1 MYKHKYEHTWQ
12 FLKSKLK
19 KSSGPIQ
26 LCFFENK
33 TSDEQTLF
41 CTFNQL
47 LRKRSSFF
55 QVVPQF
61 WSHLAYF
68 YKFIRDDEMFNLT
81 YLASLCRSQQLDRSF
96 GTDTRCRPRCF
107 SIFFFSIQSASS
119 LIFNEDDIARGW
131 SARNCALLTMISRIS
146 CNRANWSETKLIND
160 EEKQNGW
167 RERFA
172 GEIKHNSNEYK
183 CGYDL
188 YIYIYIYTGWSIYH
202 VHPKYSIKLLSLSG
216 PTFIYLLPRGPY
228 GSRKLFFYNLI

>member
-1 MYKHKYEHTWQ
+1 MYKHRYEHTWQ

-41 CTFNQL
+41 WTFNQL

-55 QVVPQF
+55 SSCTAILIPPCVLLQIYSRRWNV
-61 WSHLAYF
+61 
-68 YKFIRDDEMFNLT
+68 
-81 YLASLCRSQQLDRSF
+81 QLDILSF
-96 GTDTRCRPRCF
+96 VVSFAAIGSQFRHWHPMSATLFFD
-107 SIFFFSIQSASS
+107 FFFSIQSASS

-188 YIYIYIYTGWSIYH
+188 YIYIYTYIQG
-202 VHPKYSIKLLSLSG
+202 G
-216 PTFIYLLPRGPY
+216 PYITFILNTLLNYYLFQDQL
-228 GSRKLFFYNLI
+228 LFIYCHEVHTVVENYFSII